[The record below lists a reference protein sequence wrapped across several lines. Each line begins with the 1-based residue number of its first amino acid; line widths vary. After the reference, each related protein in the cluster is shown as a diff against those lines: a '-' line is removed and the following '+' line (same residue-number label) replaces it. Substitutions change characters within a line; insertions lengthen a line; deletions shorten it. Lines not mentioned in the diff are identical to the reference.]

1 MAKNGLLSLEGE
13 DIVIQGLDTI
23 IKFTRFHP
31 SNVDVFFNGLV
42 LAEDLKADTGT
53 ILYTKDNEIS
63 HERVAKL
70 LKLRESNP
78 NLDFTFK
85 IKRSEELLN
94 KFREEI
100 KQRMLKLFKRRQ
112 STKVYRSLM
121 VDVASPVESFFDQ
134 ILADENVTLSLYQ
147 IRFICESAKSQ
158 RAVFYSDHA
167 INMALFS
174 LAIASNEKFKD
185 VVGKDKDKLLE
196 IIRAALFHNY
206 GALLEIEEI
215 LELPSDERIKK
226 YWEANL
232 KNMDKI
238 ASLKFSYELMMG
250 IRGLC
255 DYQTGRRDFLNKLEG
270 AELIAN
276 ILIVAEMFL
285 QKESGLFGEPGVAR
299 DVVDQMNVK
308 LMEKELNDVAVQALT
323 LGLNLT
329 DIFDFYTE
337 LDRLINKCSYD
348 AAVPYPLTGFS
359 SPSIFVCKKRV
370 TECRYIELSVKAVNL
385 ITKLGELQ
393 PGEYN
398 RCKLLTP
405 ELMSFYDEH
414 YVEIKQTVSGK
425 PESGSDV
432 KPETPVAAPKS
443 APSSKP
449 APKAAD
455 AKPSPAGKPAQTEKP
470 AQADTPAQA
479 EKPTQAE
486 QPEKS

>member
-31 SNVDVFFNGLV
+31 SNVDVFFDGLV

-70 LKLRESNP
+70 LRLRESNP
-78 NLDFTFK
+78 SLDFAFK
-85 IKRSEELLN
+85 IKRSEDLFN

-100 KQRMLKLFKRRQ
+100 KQRMLKLLKRRQ
-112 STKVYRSLM
+112 STKVFRNLM

-134 ILADENVTLSLYQ
+134 ILADENITLSLYQ

-158 RAVFYSDHA
+158 RSILYSDHA

-215 LELPSDERIKK
+215 LALPLDGRIKK
-226 YWEANL
+226 YYEANL
-232 KNMDKI
+232 KGMDKI

-250 IRGLC
+250 MRGLC
-255 DYQTGRRDFLNKLEG
+255 DYHSGRRDFIDKLEG
-270 AELIAN
+270 SELFAN
-276 ILIVAEMFL
+276 ILIVADIFL
-285 QKESGLFGEPGVAR
+285 QKESGLFGEPQVAR
-299 DVVDQMNVK
+299 NVVDQMNVK
-308 LMEKELNDVAVQALT
+308 LREKELNGLAVQALT

-329 DIFDFYTE
+329 DIFDFYE
-337 LDRLINKCSYD
+337 EMDRLINKCPYES
-348 AAVPYPLTGFS
+348 AVPYPLTGFN
-359 SPSIFVCKKRV
+359 SPTIFVCKKRV

-385 ITKLGELQ
+385 IIKLGELQ

-414 YVEIKQTVSGK
+414 YEEIKETVSGT
-425 PESGSDV
+425 PDSGTYV
-432 KPETPVAAPKS
+432 KPKTPGRAPKS
-443 APSSKP
+443 DPSSKP
-449 APKAAD
+449 PPKAAD
-455 AKPSPAGKPAQTEKP
+455 AKPSPAGKPAQT
-470 AQADTPAQA
+470 A
-479 EKPTQAE
+479 KPTPAE